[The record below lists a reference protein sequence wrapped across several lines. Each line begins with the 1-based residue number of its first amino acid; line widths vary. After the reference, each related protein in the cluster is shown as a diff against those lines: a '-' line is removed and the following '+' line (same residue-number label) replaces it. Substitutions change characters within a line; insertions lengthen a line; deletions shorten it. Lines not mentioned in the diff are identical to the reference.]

1 MTDPKPAQGRNS
13 LIPTGA
19 FSLLAA
25 ATISTASAG
34 VDMNGF
40 QMVQADLGTPTQP
53 AEKIVRG
60 GVTTGTII
68 NALNHVLT
76 NRLTGCDLDLKTQT
90 TNLNDKMDQIEA
102 MRIQV
107 GQLKQTGKMG
117 TASTGFAIAGQQCS
131 VVVAQNTEG
140 DVMFGVVEG
149 GPRSFTKEQEAV
161 NPSLK
166 ATQGRTGANFLEN
179 LVRRGFGGNLGY
191 EFPKGAH
198 ITTFTGY
205 IPAKRPDLMFRTD
218 EYSVNP
224 SLLGLKGKGE
234 FAPAQAGNRYT
245 FGVPAHLPTLS
256 VAPDGDTKYFNRN
269 IREHPT
275 KLQVPLVVE
284 PERPLPGAKPPQ
296 PAADNPMGDM
306 PIIRTPQGRKIDLT
320 NT

>member
-1 MTDPKPAQGRNS
+1 MT
-13 LIPTGA
+13 
-19 FSLLAA
+19 AA
-25 ATISTASAG
+25 VISTANAG
-34 VDMNGF
+34 VNMNGF
-40 QMVQADLGTPTQP
+40 QLAQADLGTQVPP

-68 NALNHVLT
+68 NALNHVFT
-76 NRLTGCDLDLKTQT
+76 NKLTGCDLDLRKDTL
-90 TNLNDKMDQIEA
+90 NLNDKMDQIEA

-149 GPRSFTKEQEAV
+149 GPKGFTKEQEAV

-166 ATQGRTGANFLEN
+166 ATHRRSGDNFLDN

-234 FAPAQAGNRYT
+234 FAPAQPGNRYT
-245 FGVPAHLPTLS
+245 FGVPAHLPTLN
-256 VAPDGDTKYFNRN
+256 VAADGDTKYFNRN
-269 IREHPT
+269 IVQHGT

-296 PAADNPMGDM
+296 PAADNPMGEM
-306 PIIRTPQGRKIDLT
+306 PIIRTPQQGRKIDLT